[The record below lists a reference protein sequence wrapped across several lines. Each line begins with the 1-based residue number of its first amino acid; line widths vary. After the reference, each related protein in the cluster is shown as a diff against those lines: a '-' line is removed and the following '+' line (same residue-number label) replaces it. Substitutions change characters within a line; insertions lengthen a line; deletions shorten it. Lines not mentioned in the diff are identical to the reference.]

1 MRMTRSRRAVSSN
14 FDQGIGS
21 TGRLLDRNGYIVDRR
36 AARRAALIAA
46 VMGVAVNHSADFETV
61 DGFAETR

>member
-36 AARRAALIAA
+36 
-46 VMGVAVNHSADFETV
+46 GVRPS
-61 DGFAETR
+61 